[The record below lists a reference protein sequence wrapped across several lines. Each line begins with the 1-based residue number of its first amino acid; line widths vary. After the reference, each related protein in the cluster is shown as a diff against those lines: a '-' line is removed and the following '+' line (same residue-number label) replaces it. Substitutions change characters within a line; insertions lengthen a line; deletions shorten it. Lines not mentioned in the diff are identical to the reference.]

1 MRKTIGSRVLIA
13 FAGSSLVALAFLAA
27 CSGSDDQDVTS
38 PTPDASKASL
48 PETGPTPDTGV
59 QETSTTKD
67 SGPVYDAGA
76 PTTLDGGDLYE
87 GGVPCVV
94 GGALEEE
101 PNDDTEHANTLAP
114 TVCGVIFAR
123 DPDAGTDAGE
133 DADADAGA
141 GKTESDFV
149 TFTLKSTTKSF
160 FLQFSGKVNL
170 HLTVEGQPAVDISA
184 TSSPTLPL
192 VKDKPYYIEVR
203 SSEDKRTPWRV
214 TLFENE

>member
-1 MRKTIGSRVLIA
+1 MRKTFGSRLFVA
-13 FAGSSLVALAFLAA
+13 FAGSALVAAAFLVA
-27 CSGSDDQDVTS
+27 CSGSDDQEVMS

-48 PETGPTPDTGV
+48 PETGPSPDTGV
-59 QETSTTKD
+59 QETSAPKD

-101 PNDDTEHANTLAP
+101 PNDDPEHANTLAP
-114 TVCGVIFAR
+114 TVCGVIFVR
-123 DPDAGTDAGE
+123 
-133 DADADAGA
+133 DADAGTNADADA

-149 TFTLKSTTKSF
+149 TFTLKPTTKSF

-192 VKDKPYYIEVR
+192 VKDKPYYIEIR

-214 TLFENE
+214 TLFENQ

>member
-1 MRKTIGSRVLIA
+1 MRKTFGSRFLIA
-13 FAGSSLVALAFLAA
+13 FAGSSLVAMAFLVA
-27 CSGSDDQDVTS
+27 CSGSNDQDVVS

-48 PETGPTPDTGV
+48 PETGPSPDSSV

-101 PNDDTEHANTLAP
+101 PNDDTEHANALAP

-123 DPDAGTDAGE
+123 DLDAGE
-133 DADADAGA
+133 DTDADADA

-149 TFTLKSTTKSF
+149 TFTLKPTTKSF

-192 VKDKPYYIEVR
+192 VKDKPYYVEVR